1 MGILQKD
8 GPTLSGSLFVLV
20 MVFAMALPM
29 LVLYAFS
36 TLGPLLSE
44 ALSFDITMLGY
55 LVMSSFGI
63 AAILSLWSGAAV
75 DFFGTRNILLALF
88 ACVAIAFTIIA
99 STQSFYGLV
108 VAATICGVA
117 QALAN
122 PVTNLLITQQV
133 TQGKKAK
140 VVGIK
145 QSGVQLAALFAG
157 LLLPGIALL
166 YGWREAFGTIVFV
179 AILFCFATF
188 FVTPR
193 EYTRI
198 SRGLWNALPNALLR
212 WLMCIQFC
220 MGISLSAFVTFLPAF
235 AIQQGMTLSKADTLI
250 AVFGVMGMLSRIV
263 LTPMGAK
270 LKDESYLLFT
280 LAAIAACAVAFTMYA
295 DNNSHEWLWLGAACV
310 GLSAVGTNAI
320 AMSMVIR
327 DSAFGPVTTASSFI
341 SVAFFGGF
349 ALGPP
354 VYALLVGYSGS
365 FLPGWKMLISIL
377 VLACILTWVLAAA
390 RRRREVRPAMEAM
403 GSEQSKTT
411 SGAS

>member
-1 MGILQKD
+1 MSILQK
-8 GPTLSGSLFVLV
+8 GGSTLSGIRFVFV
-20 MVFAMALPM
+20 MIFAMALPM

-44 ALSFDITMLGY
+44 DLRFDIPMLGY
-55 LVMSSFGI
+55 LVMSSFGV
-63 AAILSLWSGAAV
+63 AAILSLWSGVAV
-75 DFFGTRNILLALF
+75 DFFGTRNMLLALF
-88 ACVAIAFTIIA
+88 AAVAVAFTIIA
-99 STQSFYGLV
+99 SAQSFYGLI
-108 VAATICGVA
+108 VAAAICGVA

-122 PVTNLLITQQV
+122 PVTNLLISQQV
-133 TQGKKAK
+133 TQSKKAK

-166 YGWREAFGTIVFV
+166 YGWREAFGTIVVV
-179 AILFCFATF
+179 AILFCFVTF
-188 FVTPR
+188 SVTPK
-193 EYTRI
+193 EHTRI
-198 SRGLWNALPNALLR
+198 DRGLWYALPNTLLR

-263 LTPMGAK
+263 LTPVGAR
-270 LKDESYLLFT
+270 LKDESHLLFT
-280 LAAIAACAVAFTMYA
+280 LAAIAVCAIAFTMLA
-295 DNNSHEWLWLGAACV
+295 NSNSHQWLWLGAACM

-327 DSAFGPVTTASSFI
+327 DPAFGPVTTASGLV

-349 ALGPP
+349 AMGPP
-354 VYALLVGYSGS
+354 LYALLVDYSES

-377 VLACILTWVLAAA
+377 IFACILTLLLATARRNREDRLAA
-390 RRRREVRPAMEAM
+390 ETMD
-403 GSEQSKTT
+403 SEQSKTT
-411 SGAS
+411 SGV

>member
-1 MGILQKD
+1 MGILQK
-8 GPTLSGSLFVLV
+8 GGSTLSGSLFVFV

-44 ALSFDITMLGY
+44 DLSFDIPMLGY

-63 AAILSLWSGAAV
+63 AAILSLWSGVAV
-75 DFFGTRNILLALF
+75 DFFGTRNMLLALF
-88 ACVAIAFTIIA
+88 AAVAIAFAIIA
-99 STQSFYGLV
+99 SAQSFYGLV
-108 VAATICGVA
+108 IAAAICGVA

-133 TQGKKAK
+133 TQSKKAK

-179 AILFCFATF
+179 ALLFCFVTF
-188 FVTPR
+188 FVTPK
-193 EYTRI
+193 EHVRI
-198 SRGLWNALPNALLR
+198 NRGLWDALPNTLLR

-235 AIQQGMTLSKADTLI
+235 AIQQGMTLSKADILI

-270 LKDESYLLFT
+270 LRDESHLLFA
-280 LAAIAACAVAFTMYA
+280 LSAIAACAIAFTMYA
-295 DNNSHEWLWLGAACV
+295 NNNSHEWL
-310 GLSAVGTNAI
+310 
-320 AMSMVIR
+320 
-327 DSAFGPVTTASSFI
+327 
-341 SVAFFGGF
+341 
-349 ALGPP
+349 
-354 VYALLVGYSGS
+354 
-365 FLPGWKMLISIL
+365 
-377 VLACILTWVLAAA
+377 
-390 RRRREVRPAMEAM
+390 
-403 GSEQSKTT
+403 
-411 SGAS
+411 

>member
-1 MGILQKD
+1 MSILQR
-8 GPTLSGSLFVLV
+8 GGSALSGSIFVLV
-20 MVFAMALPM
+20 MIFAMALPM

-44 ALSFDITMLGY
+44 DLNFDIPMLGY
-55 LVMSSFGI
+55 LIMSSFGI
-63 AAILSLWSGAAV
+63 AAILSLWSGVAV
-75 DFFGTRNILLALF
+75 DFFGTRNMLLALF
-88 ACVAIAFTIIA
+88 AAVAIAFTIIA
-99 STQSFYGLV
+99 SAQSFYGLV
-108 VAATICGVA
+108 VAAAICGVA

-133 TQGKKAK
+133 TQSNKAK

-157 LLLPGIALL
+157 LVLPGIALL

-179 AILFCFATF
+179 AILFCIVTF
-188 FVTPR
+188 FVTPK
-193 EYTRI
+193 EHTRTN
-198 SRGLWNALPNALLR
+198 RGIWHALPNKLLR
-212 WLMCIQFC
+212 WLMSIQFC

-263 LTPMGAK
+263 LTPMGAR
-270 LKDESYLLFT
+270 LKDESHLLFA
-280 LAAIAACAVAFTMYA
+280 LAVFAACAIAFTMHA
-295 DNNSHEWLWLGAACV
+295 DSNSHEWLWLGAACV

-354 VYALLVGYSGS
+354 LYAILVDYSGS
-365 FLPGWKMLISIL
+365 FLPGWKMLVCIL
-377 VLACILTWVLAAA
+377 VLACILSLVLATA
-390 RRRREVRPAMEAM
+390 RRHREDRLATKTMAT
-403 GSEQSKTT
+403 EQPKTT
-411 SGAS
+411 RGV